1 MIIELSRNE
10 KLQNYRIILSIRL
23 QFQHTTYLNKYWSTF
38 WQCLLLPCLFFFCE
52 IPKYVLSKHLW
63 WAGPPG
69 LAFYGSGLACL
80 LSWLDMINAGWLS
93 SMQSEFCCKWN
104 LSFFKAVPPS
114 RLLFYLGIPLHIISS
129 LFSHYCLFQNAILH
143 EMLMLE
149 FWNFIPIFL
158 KMQFSLIAT
167 FFFSSF
173 DYLLEFVFA
182 S

>member
-129 LFSHYCLFQNAILH
+129 FIQPLLLVPECYFAWNVEVRVLKFYTHFSQNAI
-143 EMLMLE
+143 
-149 FWNFIPIFL
+149 FIDCNIFFL
-158 KMQFSLIAT
+158 
-167 FFFSSF
+167 
-173 DYLLEFVFA
+173 
-182 S
+182 